1 MNWLVFSVIGALLSS
16 VWSLSVKKGLTT
28 IFSTDFVS
36 WYAVVSLLMTV
47 VFNLVKQ
54 VSFTPNLFGLLAGLC
69 QGICAIALTK
79 SFSVSPNP
87 GLTMAVFRTQSII
100 TAILAFFL
108 FNSKISVPKIIAM
121 GVVVFGVYLLSKTP
135 ARKTEGFATTNSD
148 QQDKKHQLT
157 PEDHHLPPE
166 EHRLTTTQH
175 TKNTGKS
182 WLILALFAGIIMSM
196 KDILTKKALV
206 GPNQGIYNILFN
218 SVVAQAIFLLAYD
231 RIVTGTFKVRDLNG
245 DGAVDWKD
253 YSTIGWTGIVFAA
266 YMFTVIGAT
275 RGAPNVGYAKA
286 IDTLGVIVTSVA
298 SHYLFG
304 SPLTKES
311 MGGIGL
317 VIAGILYISLGK

>member
-1 MNWLVFSVIGALLSS
+1 M
-16 VWSLSVKKGLTT
+16 
-28 IFSTDFVS
+28 
-36 WYAVVSLLMTV
+36 
-47 VFNLVKQ
+47 
-54 VSFTPNLFGLLAGLC
+54 
-69 QGICAIALTK
+69 
-79 SFSVSPNP
+79 
-87 GLTMAVFRTQSII
+87 
-100 TAILAFFL
+100 
-108 FNSKISVPKIIAM
+108 
-121 GVVVFGVYLLSKTP
+121 
-135 ARKTEGFATTNSD
+135 
-148 QQDKKHQLT
+148 
-157 PEDHHLPPE
+157 
-166 EHRLTTTQH
+166 
-175 TKNTGKS
+175 
-182 WLILALFAGIIMSM
+182 
-196 KDILTKKALV
+196 

-245 DGAVDWKD
+245 DGAVDWRD
-253 YSTIGWTGIVFAA
+253 YSTIGWTGIVFDA